1 MLKRKQRRCQE
12 EIKTNVEKKAIQA
25 LRTKIFQR
33 LRMKVLRVEESAR
46 WDLPSR
52 KEKPQKYTEYTAA
65 SMLLIG
71 GQHGK
76 SMHDGLHP

>member
-1 MLKRKQRRCQE
+1 
-12 EIKTNVEKKAIQA
+12 
-25 LRTKIFQR
+25 
-33 LRMKVLRVEESAR
+33 MKVLRVEESAR